1 MLEHVE
7 WQMRNN
13 LGGLGDKMEDWVER
27 LHQDGK
33 RDRRLYRT
41 VQNPLIRSIARE
53 KAHSRNMHPDVIAQ
67 TNKVNEGNK
76 RNLMELKTDL
86 AGTLRK
92 RQRDVGRYEAMKYF
106 MQDDVKRLSWSAPLF
121 NDGKSR

>member
-1 MLEHVE
+1 
-7 WQMRNN
+7 
-13 LGGLGDKMEDWVER
+13 MEDWVEQ

-33 RDRRLYRT
+33 RDWRLYHT

-76 RNLMELKTDL
+76 RNLTELKTDL

-106 MQDDVKRLSWSAPLF
+106 MQGDVKRLSWSAPLF